1 MQIHRFGIKLK
12 LNKRQKEILIK
23 DILKAYWKAIRAV
36 TFINRNEL
44 YWSRKNI
51 NNKGEL
57 LFAFLVDKNKNTILI
72 SPINKIKYSINNR
85 SNYKELKI
93 KGNIFVMISDGECQE
108 GTTWESLLIAS
119 KHELS
124 NLIIVV
130 DYNKIQALSKIKDA
144 LPLDNLRKKFEAFN
158 CN

>member
-1 MQIHRFGIKLK
+1 MQKRLSKRNHNKWARWYVENYEQDLDEKLMIRFGIKLK

-57 LFAFLVDKNKNTILI
+57 LFAFLVDKN
-72 SPINKIKYSINNR
+72 
-85 SNYKELKI
+85 NYAARL
-93 KGNIFVMISDGECQE
+93 
-108 GTTWESLLIAS
+108 
-119 KHELS
+119 
-124 NLIIVV
+124 
-130 DYNKIQALSKIKDA
+130 
-144 LPLDNLRKKFEAFN
+144 KFEENYAKRKIRLGKDN
-158 CN
+158 DSSDR